1 MNEALDNIYKASR
14 ANESKTI
21 QQITLKLM
29 EEMGE
34 VAEALLSYDQAPGCG
49 YKGKS
54 LDDLKE
60 EIIDVIIVSFVLTE
74 KLGMEKDEIKE
85 ILNRKVAKWI
95 EKSKS

>member
-1 MNEALDNIYKASR
+1 MNEALENIYKASR

-34 VAEALLSYDQAPGCG
+34 VAEALLSYTEAPGCK
-49 YKGKS
+49 YKGKTI
-54 LDDLKE
+54 DDLKE

-74 KLGMEKDEIKE
+74 KLGMEKEEIKE
-85 ILNRKVAKWI
+85 IIKRKVDKWVN
-95 EKSKS
+95 KV